1 MARGKLF
8 VLSGPSG
15 TGKGS
20 ICRELINDNND
31 IRLSISMTT
40 RQPRTGEEHGV
51 HYFFAEREEFLEL
64 IEAGGFIEYADVYGN
79 FYGTPKAQVEQW
91 LEAGDDVLLEIDVQG
106 ALQVKKSFPQSIL
119 IFVLPPSIEVLRNR
133 LVGRGTDAEDV
144 IDRRMA
150 NAANEIGLLGS
161 YDYMVVNDIL
171 EDAVAEVGS
180 IIRSEHCKVDEE
192 TADDII
198 GRYKED
204 R

>member
-20 ICRELINDNND
+20 ICRQLLGRNDS

-40 RQPRTGEEHGV
+40 REPRTGEEHGV
-51 HYFFAEREEFLEL
+51 HYFFAEVEEFRRL
-64 IEAGGFIEYADVYGN
+64 IEADGFIEYADVYGN
-79 FYGTPKAQVEQW
+79 YYGTPKAQVEQW
-91 LEAGDDVLLEIDVQG
+91 LAQGDDVLLEIDVQG
-106 ALQVKKSFPQSIL
+106 ALQVKENFPQSIL
-119 IFVLPPSIEVLRNR
+119 IFVLPPSIQVLRDR
-133 LVGRGTDAEDV
+133 LVGRGTDAADV
-144 IDRRMA
+144 IERRMA
-150 NAANEIGLLGS
+150 NAVHEIELLDR

-171 EDAVAEVGS
+171 EVAVTEVES
-180 IIRSEHCKVDEE
+180 VIRSEHCKVESEIADEV
-192 TADDII
+192 I